1 MKSLESKI
9 RGSQWHLDEKR
20 RKVTELETLATG
32 FRTKIEQLDRELEV
46 ARETAAVDPA
56 RALQSRDLVSQAT
69 SRRNKLQQSV
79 MVLASEMVRAL
90 EEVDE
95 AHQEFRRFDLIKAR
109 SQKKAGLK

>member
-9 RGSQWHLDEKR
+9 RGSQWQLDEKR
-20 RKVTELETLATG
+20 RKVSELETLATE

-46 ARETAAVDPA
+46 ARETAAVDPVG
-56 RALQSRDLVSQAT
+56 ALQSRDLVSQAI
-69 SRRNKLQQSV
+69 SRRNKLQQSLR
-79 MVLASEMVRAL
+79 VLASEMVRAL

>member
-1 MKSLESKI
+1 MKSLDSKI
-9 RGSQWHLDEKR
+9 RGSQWHLDGKR
-20 RKVTELETLATG
+20 RQVTELETLATG
-32 FRTKIEQLDRELEV
+32 FRTRIEQLDRELEV

-56 RALQSRDLVSQAT
+56 RALQSRDQVSQAA
-69 SRRNKLQQSV
+69 SRRNKLQQSLR
-79 MVLASEMVRAL
+79 VLASEMVRAL